1 MPPRWLD
8 VTTLNT
14 VIDSERSDDVFQVR
28 ATRLFFFWRTRAVS
42 FAYLQISLLLA
53 QALPFHYIELATDLC
68 KYARED
74 LQDWSLS
81 YDLMVLI
88 RLLIDFRGITTHKQP
103 NQTTG

>member
-1 MPPRWLD
+1 M
-8 VTTLNT
+8 
-14 VIDSERSDDVFQVR
+14 
-28 ATRLFFFWRTRAVS
+28 
-42 FAYLQISLLLA
+42 

-88 RLLIDFRGITTHKQP
+88 LLLIDKNTGILTNNHIKPQDSIRSVRHNKIQTGLRGLDATALKVRRVFLVYRNPRTRVLHKLFF
-103 NQTTG
+103 